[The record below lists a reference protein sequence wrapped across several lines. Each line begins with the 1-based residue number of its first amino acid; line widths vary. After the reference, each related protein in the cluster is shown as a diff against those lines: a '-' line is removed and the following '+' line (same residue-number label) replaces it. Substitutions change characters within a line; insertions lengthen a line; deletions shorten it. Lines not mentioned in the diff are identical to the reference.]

1 MENLNAVEYTEGMKA
16 ELKRRALVMERILLL
31 ISPIAVLGLLNGVF
45 LLRAFF
51 EWVFLK
57 KDFYSNPNLVWLD
70 YTKYIILALIL
81 VVLVYSAYE
90 SRKEHLYGKL

>member
-1 MENLNAVEYTEGMKA
+1 MENLNTSKYTGGMKE

-31 ISPIAVLGLLNGVF
+31 ISPIAVLCLLNGVL
-45 LLRAFF
+45 LLRALV

-57 KDFYSNPNLVWLD
+57 QDFYSNPNLVWVG
-70 YTKYIILALIL
+70 YTKYVILALTL
-81 VVLVYSAYE
+81 VVFVYSAYE